1 MEVSRGKKN
10 FFYNEHVYSLNPL
23 VTLVTTKEKNFLNKS
38 SHFSLNRSTSIFGTA
53 LCFRPTSMS
62 SSIAVDTSPGLDSIA
77 EIASSNTSKYWLAMF
92 SNSLLLNA
100 ASSVSSTLLSFLVGL
115 VCFGMRS
122 TSLADMCQL
131 AVSVDS
137 LRQPLTTKIPA
148 SVYGDR
154 QRLSK
159 MDSSVFSGRDNVKIK
174 KNSMLQLYSSN
185 NRMLRMNVNLVRD
198 SDKANR

>member
-148 SVYGDR
+148 SV
-154 QRLSK
+154 
-159 MDSSVFSGRDNVKIK
+159 VVKLRARVDVSW
-174 KNSMLQLYSSN
+174 NSMLQLYSSN